1 MKGIAMEGKWLTVLE
16 YASFKNKSI
25 STVRRYIKAN
35 RVKFKEENGKYL
47 IWTKNF
53 FSDFQ
58 SPKEQREVVKMRFE
72 IDRLQSEIKSVKEEN
87 EELKM
92 LINILEQKLA
102 PTNLPDLPELPDLP
116 I

>member
-1 MKGIAMEGKWLTVLE
+1 MEGKWLTVLE

-35 RVKFKEENGKYL
+35 RVKYKEENGKYL
-47 IWTKNF
+47 IWAKNYF
-53 FSDFQ
+53 CEFQ
-58 SPKEQREVVKMRFE
+58 SQKEQREVVKMRFE
-72 IDRLQSEIKSVKEEN
+72 IERLNSELKSIKEEN

-92 LINILEQKLA
+92 LINVLEQKQVSSG
-102 PTNLPDLPELPDLP
+102 LPDLPDLP